1 MLESRVV
8 NATVFSF
15 LDSHI
20 LLLLHHLHHLGSPG
34 LLDQTPNTVPTDA
47 LKLVI

>member
-20 LLLLHHLHHLGSPG
+20 LLLLHLGSPG